1 MNSWMHLRYWSSVG
15 LLPARRPAWPAGAS
29 ASRISSAMRASRSLE
44 GQQHEARPARHTPPT
59 EIPGGHLHGDAAP
72 ALSSG
77 IPTGPPYL
85 PDLLKPDTGPKVS
98 QSALTA

>member
-1 MNSWMHLRYWSSVG
+1 M
-15 LLPARRPAWPAGAS
+15 
-29 ASRISSAMRASRSLE
+29 
-44 GQQHEARPARHTPPT
+44 
-59 EIPGGHLHGDAAP
+59 EIPSDGHLHGDAAP